1 VYKAVSA
8 KDGQTYALR
17 RLEGFRL
24 TNVDAMRGVK
34 KWKGVLNG
42 GVVTIHDAFTT
53 RAFGDSSLIVVTDYH
68 ACSKSLTEEHFRG
81 TGAMVSGRGSWNA
94 GPAGRG
100 VVGGG
105 MGGVPEATLWGYIVQ
120 ISSALKAIHSVGLA
134 ARLLTPSKI
143 LLTSKNRIRLNA
155 CAIMDVVSFS
165 STTSTPDLQTEDLLQ
180 LGRLILAIATG
191 NMSAHLTMAKSLEQ
205 ISRAYTA
212 RLRET
217 ITWLL
222 APSSVLIMNP
232 NPTTPTSITS
242 PSQIPA
248 PVTPTSPTTPVLPI
262 VKDID
267 TFLAGISDQFALVF
281 DSTLHAQ
288 DTLTSTLAKELESSR
303 LVRLLIKLN
312 MINERPELSQEPG
325 SSGTTPASSAWAETG
340 ERYYLKLFR
349 DYVFHQVDA
358 SGRPVTDLSH
368 VLECLNKLDAGSDE
382 KVALVSRDEQNVLVV
397 TYREVK
403 RGLEGAFQEVVKAGQ
418 QRR

>member
-1 VYKAVSA
+1 
-8 KDGQTYALR
+8 
-17 RLEGFRL
+17 
-24 TNVDAMRGVK
+24 MRGVK

-68 ACSKSLTEEHFRG
+68 ACSKSLAEEHFRG
-81 TGAMVSGRGSWNA
+81 AAGMVGPGRGSWNA
-94 GPAGRG
+94 GPTGRG
-100 VVGGG
+100 VAGGG
-105 MGGVPEATLWGYIVQ
+105 IGGVPEATLWGYIVQ
-120 ISSALKAIHSVGLA
+120 IASALKAIHSIGLA

-143 LLTSKNRIRLNA
+143 ILTSKNRIRLNA

-165 STTSTPDLQTEDLLQ
+165 STTSMADLQVEDLLQ

-191 NMSAHLTMAKSLEQ
+191 NMSAHLSLPKSLEQ

-217 ITWLL
+217 ISWLL
-222 APSSVLIMNP
+222 LPSPSTSSTNAKP
-232 NPTTPTSITS
+232 STPTSITS
-242 PSQIPA
+242 PLQIPT
-248 PVTPTSPTTPVLPI
+248 PVTPTSPTNHGLPI
-262 VKDID
+262 AKDID
-267 TFLAGISDQFALVF
+267 TFLADISDQFALVF
-281 DSTLHAQ
+281 DSTLHAS
-288 DTLTSTLAKELESSR
+288 DALTSTLAKELESSR

-312 MINERPELSQEPG
+312 MVNERPELSQE
-325 SSGTTPASSAWAETG
+325 SGGGAPTPASSAWAETG

-358 SGRPVTDLSH
+358 NGRPVTDLSH
-368 VLECLNKLDAGSDE
+368 VLECLNKLDAGTDE
-382 KVALVSRDEQNVLVV
+382 KIALVSRDEHNVLIV

-418 QRR
+418 ARR